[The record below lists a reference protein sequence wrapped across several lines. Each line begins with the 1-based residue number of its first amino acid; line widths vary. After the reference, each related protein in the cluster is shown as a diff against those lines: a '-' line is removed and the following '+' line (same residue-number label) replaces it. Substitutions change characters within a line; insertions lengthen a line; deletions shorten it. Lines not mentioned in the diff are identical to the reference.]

1 VILSAIKKMESEY
14 YLHVLGSGDAFGS
27 GGRNQTAFYIKS
39 PEANI
44 LVDCGASILSS
55 LKRNDLSTNDID
67 VVVLTHFHGD
77 HFAGVPF
84 LLLDAAV
91 IAKRKKKLKII
102 SPGDGEWKIKQ
113 LFNLLYPG
121 SEAIFND
128 LDLEFLYYDK
138 YETIRE
144 DKYSI
149 TAFPAIHSEHVFPHS
164 LKISIGEKT
173 IGFSG
178 DTAWT
183 EDLIEVAKNTD
194 LFICECNFYSTE
206 NEGHLLY
213 KVLEEKKALFKSN
226 RLLLTHLGDEMLNKL
241 SEVDLEICE
250 DNQIY
255 PF

>member
-1 VILSAIKKMESEY
+1 MESEY

-27 GGRNQTAFYIKS
+27 GGRNQTAFYVKS

-44 LVDCGASILSS
+44 LIDCGAGILSA
-55 LKRNDLSTNDID
+55 LKKNDLSTNDID
-67 VVVLTHFHGD
+67 VVVLSHFHGD

-84 LLLDAAV
+84 LLLDAAIV
-91 IAKRKKKLKII
+91 AHRKKKLKII

-121 SEAIFND
+121 SEAIFDD
-128 LDLEFLYYDK
+128 LDLEFIYYDK
-138 YETIRE
+138 YETIKNG
-144 DKYSI
+144 DYSI

-164 LKISIGEKT
+164 LKISIGEKI

-206 NEGHLLY
+206 NEGHLNY
-213 KVLEEKKALFKSN
+213 KKLEEKKGLLKSN
-226 RLLLTHLGDEMLNKL
+226 RILLNHMGDEMLNKL
-241 SEVDLEICE
+241 QDVDIETCE
-250 DNQIY
+250 DNSIY
-255 PF
+255 EF

>member
-1 VILSAIKKMESEY
+1 MESEY

-39 PEANI
+39 PEVNI
-44 LVDCGASILSS
+44 LIDCGASILSA
-55 LKRNDLSTNDID
+55 LKRNNLSTNDID

-84 LLLDAAV
+84 LLLDAAI

-121 SEAIFND
+121 SEAIFDD
-128 LDLEFLYYDK
+128 LDLEFVYYDK
-138 YETIRE
+138 YETLKN
-144 DKYSI
+144 DNYNI
-149 TAFPAIHSEHVFPHS
+149 TAFPAMHTEHVFPHS
-164 LKISIGEKT
+164 LKISIGER
-173 IGFSG
+173 ILGFSG

-194 LFICECNFYSTE
+194 LFMCECNFFTTE
-206 NEGHLLY
+206 NEGHLNY
-213 KVLEEKKALFKSN
+213 KLLEEKKP
-226 RLLLTHLGDEMLNKL
+226 LLKCNKIMLTHLGSEMLNKL
-241 SEVDLEICE
+241 QEVDLEVCE
-250 DNQIY
+250 DNQIIL
-255 PF
+255 F